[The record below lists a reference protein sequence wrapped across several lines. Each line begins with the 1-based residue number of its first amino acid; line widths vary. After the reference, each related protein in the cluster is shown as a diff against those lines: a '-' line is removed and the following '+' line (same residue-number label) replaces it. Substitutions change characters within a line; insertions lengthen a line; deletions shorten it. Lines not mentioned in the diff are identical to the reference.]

1 VKRGLVLSAVAH
13 AALFV
18 LVLAGPR
25 PGTQAWELPEAIP
38 VTLVSAV
45 EEPAAEP
52 PREEPPPAP
61 EPEKQTEVEPEV
73 DRSEPEPESEPPP
86 PEPVS
91 KPREIRRRPP
101 RTYHPY
107 APERRDEPS
116 LAERLQARLEDTEAE
131 PAEAAATP
139 EHAAAP
145 ASSTSAHST
154 EVEAGDSDFPFAWYL
169 NLLRTK
175 ITDSWDP
182 PGDRLIAGR
191 SRQVIVSFRIA
202 RDGSVT
208 DVRVQS
214 GSETPGLDASARRAV
229 ERAKPFP
236 PLPESYGRDVL
247 DVAVRF
253 TVAEG
258 GR

>member
-1 VKRGLVLSAVAH
+1 MRRGLVLSVVAH
-13 AALFV
+13 TALFV

-25 PGTQAWELPEAIP
+25 PAHQAWEPADAIP
-38 VTLVSAV
+38 VTLVAAV
-45 EEPAAEP
+45 QEAPPEAEP
-52 PREEPPPAP
+52 PVAEAPPEETPP
-61 EPEKQTEVEPEV
+61 EPEEQPVV
-73 DRSEPEPESEPPP
+73 EPESETQPPP

-91 KPREIRRRPP
+91 KPRQVRRRPP
-101 RTYHPY
+101 RTFQPY

-116 LAERLQARLEDTEAE
+116 LAERLQARLTEE
-131 PAEAAATP
+131 EEETQAAQTP
-139 EHAAAP
+139 EHVPAP
-145 ASSTSAHST
+145 ASSTSTHST
-154 EVEAGDSDFPFAWYL
+154 EVETGDSDFPFAWYL

-208 DVRVQS
+208 DVHVES
-214 GSETPGLDASARRAV
+214 ASETPGLDTSARRAV

-236 PLPESYGRDVL
+236 PLPESYARDVL

>member
-1 VKRGLVLSAVAH
+1 VRRGLVLSVVAH
-13 AALFV
+13 TALFV

-25 PGTQAWELPEAIP
+25 PAHQAWERADAIP
-38 VTLVSAV
+38 VTLVAAVQEKPPEAEPVV
-45 EEPAAEP
+45 EEAP
-52 PREEPPPAP
+52 PQETPPQPQPEE
-61 EPEKQTEVEPEV
+61 QQVV
-73 DRSEPEPESEPPP
+73 EPEPETQPPP

-91 KPREIRRRPP
+91 KPRQVRRRPP
-101 RTYHPY
+101 SYRPY

-116 LAERLQARLEDTEAE
+116 LAERLQARLTEAE
-131 PAEAAATP
+131 EEAKQAVEKPDNAP
-139 EHAAAP
+139 AP

-191 SRQVIVSFRIA
+191 SRQVIVAFRIA
-202 RDGSVT
+202 RDGSVS
-208 DVRVQS
+208 DVRVES
-214 GSETPGLDASARRAV
+214 ASETPGLDTSARRAV

-236 PLPESYGRDVL
+236 PLPEGYARDVL